1 MQILPRE
8 GSAEVTQNLLFDL
21 KTRLSRPLRV
31 NSTSEV
37 LVAPEN
43 FRLQLTMDLLE
54 EIGKDLPSL
63 FRLLF

>member
-8 GSAEVTQNLLFDL
+8 GSAEATRNLLFDL
-21 KTRLSRPLRV
+21 KTRLLPRPLRV

-43 FRLQLTMDLLE
+43 FTLQLPWT
-54 EIGKDLPSL
+54 S
-63 FRLLF
+63 